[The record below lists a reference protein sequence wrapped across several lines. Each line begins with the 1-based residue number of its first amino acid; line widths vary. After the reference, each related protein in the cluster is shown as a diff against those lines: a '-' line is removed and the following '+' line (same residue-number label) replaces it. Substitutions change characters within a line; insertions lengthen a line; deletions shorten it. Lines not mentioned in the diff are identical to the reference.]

1 MKRIGLFFIP
11 TILVVTLGG
20 CVPSIVNNHRFYVVS
35 PAKQTSFNVGEA
47 FNINGLVLADLD
59 DISKTITDYKTSID
73 IGYVFTSNDLNIN
86 SVTISKSG
94 YQNYSYSI
102 KVTNYE
108 SLKIASY
115 PKTEF
120 IINEYFSID
129 GLVVTC
135 NDVEITDYSVSLSTS
150 NRLTTLGSQKVEIS
164 KEGYQSAFYDICVYP
179 EKSLSVQALP
189 NKTAY
194 DEGEAFD
201 STGLVI
207 FDERDNEVTD
217 YELSISDGTI
227 LKGAGNKTVTVSKS
241 GYPSTSFT
249 IKVNESGGGTTVNHT
264 LNIYYIN
271 DTHGSYTRQQKN
283 YEGGMAYIS
292 SYIKSKVALDPD
304 YSIVL
309 SGGDMFQGGYESNE
323 TSGAIMIDAMNE
335 IGFDAM
341 VVGNHEFDWGES
353 NIYTFNEGLN
363 CPMISSN
370 IFYADQETRPSWLTP
385 YVILDKGD
393 LRIGIIG
400 GAQENLGS
408 SITGS
413 ISDDFY
419 FPAPNPYIRH
429 YSTELRNSHGCDLV
443 IAAFHDGG
451 FTGSS
456 GSPTKFDDLTSINP
470 ATGYKYVD
478 AMFFAHDHVAKR
490 GDYNG
495 VPYLESASNG
505 RYVGNMTINL
515 EGNGTSY
522 EVTSYSTTNVY
533 GYSGCTTFDIA
544 FEVID
549 NKYAVI
555 IAKGN
560 EIIYEFANSYSEES
574 FTSVACMAMLWY
586 VNSHKEEFDNTT
598 VSMASHNSGGVRADV
613 DAGTMYLRD
622 FVKVFPFDN
631 YLSIQTCSRANINR
645 YLSYDYYVTY
655 GTAVF
660 DSEDHAKV
668 ASINYITE
676 KSNAYL
682 YQLDYKNYD
691 ITVKEILYAYLK
703 ERVNPNL

>member
-1 MKRIGLFFIP
+1 MKKIGLLFIP
-11 TILVVTLGG
+11 TILVVTLSG
-20 CVPSIVNNHRFYVVS
+20 CKPYSNGYKFYVVS
-35 PAKQTSFNVGEA
+35 PAKQTTFNVGEA
-47 FNINGLVLADLD
+47 FNTEGLVLANLD
-59 DISKTITDYKTSID
+59 DISETITDYTTSID
-73 IGYVFTSNDLNIN
+73 IGHIFTVNDLDIK
-86 SVTISKSG
+86 SVVISKVG
-94 YQNYSYSI
+94 YTSYSYNI
-102 KVTNYE
+102 KVTNYDV
-108 SLKIASY
+108 LKIASY

-120 IINEYFSID
+120 ILNEYFSID

-135 NDVEITDYSVSLSTS
+135 NDVEVTDYSVSLSTS
-150 NRLTTLGSQKVEIS
+150 NRLTTPGPQKVEIS
-164 KEGYQSAFYDICVYP
+164 KEGYQSAFYDIYVYP
-179 EKSLSVQALP
+179 EKALHVQSLP
-189 NKTAY
+189 DKTAY

-207 FDERDNEVTD
+207 YDERDNEVTD
-217 YELSISDGTI
+217 YELSIPNGTI
-227 LKGAGNKTVTVSKS
+227 LKGAGNKTITVSKDD
-241 GYPSTSFT
+241 YPSTSFT

-323 TSGAIMIDAMNE
+323 TNGSIMIDAMNE

-341 VVGNHEFDWGES
+341 VVGNHEFDWGEP
-353 NIYTFNEGLN
+353 NIRYFYENLQ

-385 YVILDKGD
+385 YTILDKGD

-419 FPAPNPYIRH
+419 FPNPNPYIQY
-429 YSTELRNSHGCDLV
+429 YSTELRNAHGCDLV

-451 FTGSS
+451 FSGSS
-456 GSPTKFDDLTSINP
+456 GSPTKFDNLTSINP
-470 ATGYKYVD
+470 DTGYKYVD
-478 AMFFAHDHVAKR
+478 AMFFAHDHIAKR
-490 GDYNG
+490 GEYNG

-515 EGNGTSY
+515 QGNGTSY
-522 EVTSYSTTNVY
+522 EVTSYSTSNTY
-533 GYSGCTTFDIA
+533 GYSGCTTYDEA
-544 FEVID
+544 FSLID
-549 NKYAVI
+549 NKYAEV

-560 EIIYEFANSYSEES
+560 EVIYDFARSYNSDS
-574 FTSVACMAMLWY
+574 FTEVACMAMLWY
-586 VNSHKEEFDNTT
+586 VNSHKEDFDNTT
-598 VSMASHNSGGVRADV
+598 VSMASHNSGGVRDDV
-613 DAGTMYLRD
+613 DAGVMYLRD
-622 FVKVFPFDN
+622 FIKVFPFDN
-631 YLSIQTCSRANINR
+631 LLSIQTCSRQNINR

-655 GTAVF
+655 GDATF
-660 DSEDHAKV
+660 DSQDYAKV

-682 YQLDYKNYD
+682 YQIGYKNYD
-691 ITVKEILYAYLK
+691 ITVKEILYIYLK
-703 ERVNPNL
+703 ERINPNL

>member
-1 MKRIGLFFIP
+1 MKRVGLLFIP
-11 TILVVTLGG
+11 TIMVVTLNG
-20 CVPSIVNNHRFYVVS
+20 CMPYNVGHDFYVVS
-35 PAKQTSFNVGEA
+35 HAKKTTFNVGES
-47 FNINGLVLADLD
+47 FTTEGLVLANKDKL
-59 DISKTITDYKTSID
+59 SETITDYTTSIAV
-73 IGYVFTSNDLNIN
+73 GYVFTVNDLNIK
-86 SVTISKSG
+86 SVTISKAG
-94 YQNYSYSI
+94 FKNYTYNI
-102 KVTNYE
+102 TVTNLE
-108 SLKIASY
+108 VLKIKSY

-129 GLVVTC
+129 GLVVIC
-135 NDVEITDYSVSLSTS
+135 NEEEITDYSISISTS
-150 NRLTTLGSQKVEIS
+150 KRLTQVGPQTVEIS
-164 KEGYQSAFYDICVYP
+164 KEGYQSAFYDIYVYP
-179 EKSLSVQALP
+179 QKALHVQSLP
-189 NKTAY
+189 NKTVF
-194 DEGEAFD
+194 DEGEVFD

-207 FDERDNEVTD
+207 IDERNNEVSD
-217 YELSISDGTI
+217 YKLSIADGTI
-227 LKGAGNKTVTVSKS
+227 LKGHGNKTIEVTKE

-249 IKVNESGGGTTVNHT
+249 IKVNESIGPIVNHT

-292 SYIKSKVALDPD
+292 SYIKSQVAIDRD

-353 NIYTFNEGLN
+353 AILNFYDQLN

-370 IFYADQETRPSWLTP
+370 IFYADQETRPTWLTP

-393 LRIGIIG
+393 LRVGIVG

-413 ISDDFY
+413 ISDNFY
-419 FPAPNPYIRH
+419 FPSPNAYIKT
-429 YSTELRNSHGCDLV
+429 YSSLLRNSHGCDLV
-443 IAAFHDGG
+443 IAAFHDAG
-451 FTGSS
+451 FSGSS
-456 GSPTKFDDLTSINP
+456 GYPSKFEDLTNINP
-470 ATGYKYVD
+470 ETGYKYVD
-478 AMFFAHDHVAKR
+478 AMFFAHDHIVKK
-490 GDYNG
+490 GECNG
-495 VPYLESASNG
+495 VPYLEAGCNG
-505 RYVGNMTINL
+505 KYVGNMTINL

-522 EVTSYSTTNVY
+522 TVTSYSTSNTY
-533 GYSGCTTFDIA
+533 GYSGCTDYDTTFDAI
-544 FEVID
+544 ET
-549 NKYAVI
+549 KYASI

-560 EIIYEFANSYSEES
+560 EIVYNFSKSYDSDS
-574 FTSVACMAMLWY
+574 FTLVACEAMYWY
-586 VNSHKEEFDNTT
+586 VNAHKEDFDNTT
-598 VSMASHNSGGVRADV
+598 VSMSSHNSGGIRDDV
-613 DAGTMYLRD
+613 DAGVMYLRD

-631 YLSIQTCSRANINR
+631 YLSIQTCSRQNINR

-660 DSEDHAKV
+660 DDQDHAKV

-691 ITVKEILYAYLK
+691 ITIKEILYTYLK
-703 ERVNPNL
+703 ENINPNL